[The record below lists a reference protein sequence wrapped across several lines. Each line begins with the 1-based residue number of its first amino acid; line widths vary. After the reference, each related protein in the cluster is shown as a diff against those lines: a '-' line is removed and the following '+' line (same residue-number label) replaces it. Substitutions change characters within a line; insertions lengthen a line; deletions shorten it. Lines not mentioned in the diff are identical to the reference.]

1 MNRYVRYGLC
11 LGLGICLTWMLLDTA
26 EVTQA
31 VTDGI
36 ALCVGQVIP
45 ALFPFLV
52 VSSLLIKLGFG
63 QMVARV
69 FGRWME
75 PIFHQ
80 SGIGGT
86 ALFLGLVGG
95 YPMGPRTVAQL
106 YQDGHLPREQA
117 NRLLSFVNNS
127 NPAFLVTVLGVG
139 VFGSRK
145 LGLWLWV
152 IHVTAALLV
161 GVALRPKKRPAK
173 LAGRSGY
180 TVMAVP
186 LSKAFVTSVTGSLSA
201 MGSICAF
208 VVLFYVLAVPLTHM
222 TGGDNP
228 LLVGAVELFSATPL
242 LPNSHTGFILAAGLS
257 GWGGVSVLCQTAAVL
272 DGTGLEMRW
281 CVIGK
286 LLQGMVSAGLAMLV
300 MACV

>member
-1 MNRYVRYGLC
+1 MNRFLRYGLC

-31 VTDGI
+31 VSDGI

-63 QMVARV
+63 QLVARV
-69 FGRWME
+69 FGGWME
-75 PIFHQ
+75 PLFHQ

-106 YQDGHLPREQA
+106 YQDGLLSQEQA

-127 NPAFLVTVLGVG
+127 NPAFLISVLGVG

-152 IHVTAALLV
+152 IHVLSALAV
-161 GVALRPKKRPAK
+161 GVLLRPKKRPTK
-173 LAGRSGY
+173 SVGRSKLP
-180 TVMAVP
+180 VDVP
-186 LSKAFVTSVTGSLSA
+186 LSQAFVTSVTASLSA

-208 VVLFYVLAVPLTHM
+208 VVLFYVLAVPLTHL

-242 LPNSHTGFILAAGLS
+242 LPNSDTGFVIAAGLS
-257 GWGGVSVLCQTAAVL
+257 GWGGLSVLCQTAAVL
-272 DGTGLEMRW
+272 EGSGLELRW

-286 LLQGMVSAGLAMLV
+286 SMQGVVSALLAWMV
-300 MACV
+300 MFP

>member
-11 LGLGICLTWMLLDTA
+11 LALGLCLAWMLLDTT

-31 VTDGI
+31 VSDGI
-36 ALCVGQVIP
+36 TLCVEQVIP

-52 VSSLLIKLGFG
+52 VSSMLIKLGFS
-63 QMVARV
+63 QIVARL

-75 PIFHQ
+75 PLFHQ
-80 SGIGGT
+80 DGLGGT

-106 YQDGHLPREQA
+106 YQDGHLPQAQA
-117 NRLLSFVNNS
+117 NRLLCFVNNS
-127 NPAFLVTVLGVG
+127 NPAFLITVLGVG
-139 VFGSRK
+139 VFKSPK
-145 LGLWLWV
+145 LGLYLWV
-152 IHVTAALLV
+152 IHVVAALLV
-161 GVALRPKKRPAK
+161 GVLLRPKKRPTPQVR
-173 LAGRSGY
+173 RSVY
-180 TVMAVP
+180 TVMEP
-186 LSKAFVTSVTGSLSA
+186 SLSKAFVSSVTASLSA

-222 TGGDNP
+222 TRGESP
-228 LLVGAVELFSATPL
+228 LLVGIVELFSATPL
-242 LPNSHTGFILAAGLS
+242 LPNTATGFIIAAGLS

-272 DGTGLEMRW
+272 DGSGLEMRW

-286 LLQGMVSAGLAMLV
+286 ALQGAVSAVLA
-300 MACV
+300 AIIIS